1 VPVVVFVLWDDH
13 IYDAW
18 VNKAE
23 ELGFTSLDDD
33 SATATANPSKQL
45 INDDKPKSTEKLP
58 EENTYNP
65 NVIDASSTVV
75 THKTLDPDDEDLLA
89 RLPSVPHD
97 RSDTQQTVEMDEK
110 NGTTVDN
117 SQSNAQKPYVTNKTE

>member
-13 IYDAW
+13 IHDAW

-45 INDDKPKSTEKLP
+45 INDDKPKSTEKLL

-65 NVIDASSTVV
+65 NVIDASSTDV
-75 THKTLDPDDEDLLA
+75 THQTFDPNDEDLLD

-97 RSDTQQTVEMDEK
+97 QTSAQPTVETEEK
-110 NGTTVDN
+110 NSTTVDS
-117 SQSNAQKPYVTNKTE
+117 SQSNAQKPYVTNKTK